1 MGRDGEQRISANPVR
16 DLFDACAH
24 GYAIKVTC
32 RGCRRARI
40 FRSAAVWHHFRR
52 KGFSDW
58 LRDVP
63 GKFRCRVCDRKA
75 PLMELVGEAPN
86 DRSLPMPSES
96 DWKRELRRRR

>member
-1 MGRDGEQRISANPVR
+1 MGRDRAIRTEANPVR

-24 GYAIKVTC
+24 GYALRLTC

-40 FRSAAVWHHFRR
+40 FHSAAVWHHFRR
-52 KGFSDW
+52 KGFSEW

-63 GKFRCRVCDRKA
+63 RKFRCRVCDRRG
-75 PLMELVGEAPN
+75 PSLELVGDEPD
-86 DRSLPMPSES
+86 DRSLPMPSEQ